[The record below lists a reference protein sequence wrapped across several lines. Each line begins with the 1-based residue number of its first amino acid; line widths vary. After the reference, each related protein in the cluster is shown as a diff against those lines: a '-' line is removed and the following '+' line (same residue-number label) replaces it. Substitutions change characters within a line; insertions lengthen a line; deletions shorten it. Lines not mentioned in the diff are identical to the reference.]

1 MTTEELEIQL
11 TRPINPASLLRLHL
25 AHFGDDGAESIKDIL
40 RMHQAGALQQHLG
53 ALPSGPQPTKTQQ
66 RLRELLTEM
75 KPHWPESHRQAWAK
89 PYEEC
94 LAPPGGPQ

>member
-1 MTTEELEIQL
+1 MTTEEIEIQL
-11 TRPINPASLLRLHL
+11 TPINPAILLRLRL
-25 AHFGDDGAESIKDIL
+25 AHLGDDGAETLLDMLK
-40 RMHQAGALQQHLG
+40 MHK
-53 ALPSGPQPTKTQQ
+53 QPTKRQTQQ